1 MIEADLEKDFYVTQH
16 NQLLAAQ
23 LSLILTD
30 MLLVVDM
37 VMAGKINPETKIE

>member
-1 MIEADLEKDFYVTQH
+1 MIEADLEKEFYVIQH